1 MSDIETELGIDRN
14 GLVALGLLL
23 GCDYVPKG
31 VPGIGHANAVKL
43 MQTLRGR
50 NVLKR

>member
-1 MSDIETELGIDRN
+1 MSDIEEELGMDRE

-31 VPGIGHANAVKL
+31 VPGIGYANAIKL
-43 MQTLRGR
+43 METLRGR
-50 NVLKR
+50 RVLKR